1 MAWNYPNLTWPDGRP
16 FDDTCVLFTPAP
28 EQIGVPRIVTTTLR
42 KSDQWLHCK
51 LRQALPW
58 AVPILCAMAAYYVS
72 LQLKDSTQI
81 GILIGAT
88 VIGTPLLT
96 WFLYRQAL
104 RFRHTLAYLSENG
117 IACFECFGSP
127 NNFTRRE
134 LLLFS
139 QAKALFTKRNGSAF
153 EFLWKDP
160 QDRLVFRWADS
171 FAGEGI
177 EPPRSH
183 IFHAL
188 KAAESTWT
196 SFLVEDATQQLA
208 RGGGVAFPLLG
219 QGTLSVTSTHLTWTT
234 PERNHTIS
242 REDMELFRCE
252 SGIFEITPSYKGEA
266 KGFTGF
272 KIATGQVG
280 NLNALTGLLE
290 RYFTT

>member
-1 MAWNYPNLTWPDGRP
+1 M
-16 FDDTCVLFTPAP
+16 
-28 EQIGVPRIVTTTLR
+28 
-42 KSDQWLHCK
+42 LHCK

-58 AVPILCAMAAYYVS
+58 AVPILCTMAAYYVS

-81 GILIGAT
+81 VILIGAAA
-88 VIGTPLLT
+88 IGTPLLT
-96 WFLYRQAL
+96 WFLYSQAL
-104 RFRHTLAYLSENG
+104 CFRHTLAYLSENG
-117 IACFECFGSP
+117 IACFECVGSA

-134 LLLFS
+134 LLLYS
-139 QAKALFTKRNGSAF
+139 QAKALFTKRNGSVF
-153 EFLWKDP
+153 EFLWKDL
-160 QDRLVFRWADS
+160 QDRLVFRWTGS
-171 FAGEGI
+171 FEGEGM

-188 KAAESTWT
+188 NAAESTWS
-196 SFLVEDATQQLA
+196 SFLIEDATQQLA

-219 QGTLSVTSTHLTWTT
+219 QGTLRVTSTHLTWTT

-242 REDMELFRCE
+242 REDMELFRFK
-252 SGIFEITPSYKGEA
+252 SGIFEITTSYKGEA
-266 KGFTGF
+266 NGFTGF